1 MSKRKKTAG
10 KQQDSPA
17 AAVSQK
23 NYFNDPPKNIE
34 MEMPWIVSKVTPQDD
49 YTLLLRFEDGKQ
61 GVFNMWP
68 IIQQEDG
75 GDDTFVHLENLAY
88 FLLIERYFVRFIDYA
103 GIYTSPRH
111 HSHYRRPQENGRK
124 KT

>member
-111 HSHYRRPQENGRK
+111 HSYYRRLHENGRK